1 MVTCFLTIPDSKAEI
16 RDLGFHLKWNMGFA
30 YDALSY
36 FGADPEER
44 PQLDTFGWKR
54 LAWYLAYAFN
64 ERWVLPFSHD
74 NMQPKSLLD
83 QMAPNKRVG
92 VEGQFAQLRLL
103 FLHLGKQAAPFQEHF
118 LDSSPDFADEVLE
131 NIRASVKR
139 ESETDTEGQG
149 LWEESTNMN
158 HDRRSVHFPLLKV
171 HGGYARAASDVHG
184 LRDWCLGTA

>member
-1 MVTCFLTIPDSKAEI
+1 M
-16 RDLGFHLKWNMGFA
+16 GFHLKWNMGFA

-103 FLHLGKQAAPFQEHF
+103 FLPLERQPVF
-118 LDSSPDFADEVLE
+118 LL
-131 NIRASVKR
+131 
-139 ESETDTEGQG
+139 ESEFEKSGK
-149 LWEESTNMN
+149 
-158 HDRRSVHFPLLKV
+158 F
-171 HGGYARAASDVHG
+171 
-184 LRDWCLGTA
+184 GTR